1 MIMTKEIT
9 LIKQAYS
16 YILSSRENY
25 LLFIESI
32 NKGSTNDPFWV
43 NSWYETIKSV
53 IEFYLNKNVE
63 TNIFE
68 RWYQNYNN
76 KDDVYKL
83 FVLNESHKY
92 ITNNLTLVSLGLT
105 LEMLTKELYLFE
117 KSPEEYLKKKNISKT
132 SLFI

>member
-1 MIMTKEIT
+1 MTKEIT

-43 NSWYETIKSV
+43 ISWYETIKSV

>member
-1 MIMTKEIT
+1 MTKEIT

-117 KSPEEYLKKKNISKT
+117 KSLEEYLKKKNISKT